1 MNTGEPDP
9 SCMVNRRRRP
19 GGFTLM
25 ELVVAMFMTTVLLV
39 GMGSVMLMAM
49 HATPKAQGPMIRTLE
64 ATRIADQIAA
74 ELYGAVSVI
83 QASATVVEFTVADR
97 NNDTV
102 PETIRYQ
109 WSGTPGDPLQR
120 QYNGGTPVTIVE
132 EAQEFALTYTTRIVT
147 TTEATNEVTVSDEVL
162 FATFDGWPG
171 NPGTTGYFV
180 VSPVEWAAEFFEVDQ
195 VVLPPT
201 TSEITIT
208 RAKVKLKTG
217 TSGST
222 VSVGIHRSKGGGNP
236 EPRNAP
242 LGTPVVAIA
251 PVPPSQWVEVSFT
264 DVSLKQLNKEFVVV
278 VKGTGSGSVDVEKRY
293 WSGAPK
299 DVARMIWTLDGGA
312 SWDPKKNE
320 QDDTDMP
327 FAVWGTYETT
337 ETVTTQAASN
347 IIGMIGITL
356 RTGADPS
363 TLVDTAVQVL
373 NGPELPGP

>member
-1 MNTGEPDP
+1 MK
-9 SCMVNRRRRP
+9 NRPHRQPARSRDAFTLLELTVSLSITSILLVAVGSAIVLAAKAIP
-19 GGFTLM
+19 NAQDQTNVFLTSGKATDDLVSELQFALGFT
-25 ELVVAMFMTTVLLV
+25 
-39 GMGSVMLMAM
+39 
-49 HATPKAQGPMIRTLE
+49 QRT
-64 ATRIADQIAA
+64 ANT
-74 ELYGAVSVI
+74 
-83 QASATVVEFTVADR
+83 VEFTVADR
-97 NNDTV
+97 DGDTV
-102 PETIRYQ
+102 DETIRYE
-109 WSGTPGDPLQR
+109 WSGTPGDPLTR
-120 QYNGGTPVTIVE
+120 QYDGGTPVTIVE
-132 EAQEFALTYTTRIVT
+132 AAQEFALTYTTRIVT
-147 TTEATNEVTVSDEVL
+147 TTEATNEVTVSNEVL

-171 NPGTTGYFV
+171 NPGTIGYFV

-201 TSEITIT
+201 TSAVTIT

-236 EPRNAP
+236 EPRSAP

-264 DVSLKQLNKEFVVV
+264 DVILWQLNKEFVIV
-278 VKGTGSGSVDVEKRY
+278 VKGTGSGSVDVEKRN

-299 DVARMIWTLDGGA
+299 DTARMIWTLNGGA
-312 SWDPKKNE
+312 SWDPKKNS

-356 RTGADPS
+356 RTGVDPS
-363 TLVDTAVQVL
+363 TRVDTAVQVL